1 MADAFLVLGLFTVGV
16 VLSLLI
22 VFFVSP
28 KAFPR
33 KEFMRFYE
41 AMEQPPSL
49 DDRQGGITK
58 SLERLIDKGLMIGYG
73 RRTPKK
79 WFIDE
84 IRLTPAGTKTARR
97 LLGEQQKLPFRTIRT
112 K

>member
-1 MADAFLVLGLFTVGV
+1 MR
-16 VLSLLI
+16 LSTLQKYILRQSI
-22 VFFVSP
+22 QSRRTR
-28 KAFPR
+28 FPR